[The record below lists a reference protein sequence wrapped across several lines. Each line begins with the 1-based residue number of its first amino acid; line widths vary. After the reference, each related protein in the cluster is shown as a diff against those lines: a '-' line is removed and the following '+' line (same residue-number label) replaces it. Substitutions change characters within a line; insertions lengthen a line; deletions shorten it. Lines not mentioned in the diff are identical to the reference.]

1 MDKVRELLVVE
12 GKHDKDKLE
21 RLFDCDIICTNGLGV
36 DDDTMKTIRTCALN
50 QGVIVLTD
58 PDRPGEK
65 IRRQIM
71 EAVPEA
77 RHVFIPR
84 RQAIGKRNVGIEYVD
99 DEVLKQSL
107 GKAVTFE
114 KGRESL
120 KWSEYLHSGLLGNR
134 ELREKVCEKLN
145 IGFCNNKTLFRRLN
159 MLAID
164 EERLRKT
171 IEDE

>member
-1 MDKVRELLVVE
+1 MNKVRELLVVE
-12 GKHDKDKLE
+12 GRHDRDKLE

-36 DDDTMKTIRTCALN
+36 DEDTMKTIRTCAEN

-58 PDRPGEK
+58 PDGPGER

-71 EAVPEA
+71 EEVPQA
-77 RHVFIPR
+77 CHVFIPR

-99 DEVLKQSL
+99 DEILKQSL
-107 GKAVTFE
+107 QKAVTFE
-114 KGRESL
+114 KGEESL
-120 KWSEYLHSGLLGNR
+120 KWSAYLHSGLMGNSS
-134 ELREKVCEKLN
+134 LREKVCERLN

-159 MLAID
+159 MLGID

>member
-65 IRRQIM
+65 IRR
-71 EAVPEA
+71 
-77 RHVFIPR
+77 
-84 RQAIGKRNVGIEYVD
+84 
-99 DEVLKQSL
+99 
-107 GKAVTFE
+107 
-114 KGRESL
+114 
-120 KWSEYLHSGLLGNR
+120 
-134 ELREKVCEKLN
+134 
-145 IGFCNNKTLFRRLN
+145 FRKPGMSSFPADRPSASATSASN
-159 MLAID
+159 MSMM
-164 EERLRKT
+164 KC
-171 IEDE
+171 